1 MLDLSALEEK
11 PIPVGAEAQ
20 PTGKP
25 LELPLDDI
33 EEDENQPRKEFSE
46 EKMQEMEDS
55 IKLRG
60 VRQPVS
66 VRPHPDKPGKWIL
79 NFGARRYRG
88 SKRAGKTT
96 IPAFVDETSD
106 DFDQVI
112 ENENRDNLK
121 PMELALFIK
130 GKLDQGVKKAEIAR
144 RLTRPASTITELL
157 ALIEAP
163 ACIEEAYR
171 SGRCTS
177 PKTLYELR
185 ALHDKFAEQVEAWC
199 ETAEEITR
207 KGVADLGDQL
217 KGKKKPPQDNDK
229 GGSEGGQNAGAGN
242 GASTGGPESLSHD
255 EGNRGGGGSLDA
267 GDGAGRE
274 PRTDGEQGTGSADTK
289 GDSPKGNGKAE
300 GEDGHDNIDR
310 GELTSWPRGKAVSD
324 PDSMKKPLLIV
335 EHEGRAAAVL
345 LNRRPST
352 AGLIRIRYEDGGGDA
367 EVDAGT
373 LKINLLTEA
382 EK

>member
-88 SKRAGKTT
+88 SRRAGKTT

-144 RLTRPASTITELL
+144 RLTRPASTVTELL

-185 ALHDKFAEQVEAWC
+185 ALHDKFGEQVEAWC
-199 ETAEEITR
+199 ETTEEITR

-217 KGKKKPPQDNDK
+217 KGKKKPSQDPDK
-229 GGSEGGQNAGAGN
+229 GGQEAGAGN
-242 GASTGGPESLSHD
+242 VGSTGGPESLSHD
-255 EGNRGGGGSLDA
+255 EENHSGGGSFSV
-267 GDGAGRE
+267 GDGAGRAPNTNGE
-274 PRTDGEQGTGSADTK
+274 PGTGGGEDK
-289 GDSPKGNGKAE
+289 GNSTRGNGKTDAE
-300 GEDGHDNIDR
+300 EGQDNIDR

-352 AGLIRIRYEDGGGDA
+352 SGLIRIRYEDGGGDA

>member
-11 PIPVGAEAQ
+11 PIEGADAQ

-25 LELPLDDI
+25 LELPLADI

-46 EKMQEMEDS
+46 DKMAEMEAS

-88 SKRAGKTT
+88 SLRAGKET
-96 IPAFVDETSD
+96 IPAFIDETSD
-106 DFDQVI
+106 DYDQVI

-130 GKLDQGVKKAEIAR
+130 SKLDQGIKKAEIAR

-157 ALIEAP
+157 SLIEAP

-185 ALHDKFAEQVEAWC
+185 ALHDKYAEQVEAWC
-199 ETAEEITR
+199 DATDEITR

-217 KGKKKPPQDNDK
+217 KGKKKPDNK
-229 GGSEGGQNAGAGN
+229 
-242 GASTGGPESLSHD
+242 TGGENGPLDDAGDAFNNSESLSHD
-255 EGNRGGGGSLDA
+255 EGNGGNPAPLSGGGSGGNNDDGQQDDA
-267 GDGAGRE
+267 GKTGKRRGSDDDGA
-274 PRTDGEQGTGSADTK
+274 
-289 GDSPKGNGKAE
+289 
-300 GEDGHDNIDR
+300 DNIDT

-367 EVDAGT
+367 EVDAGS

>member
-11 PIPVGAEAQ
+11 PVPEGAEAQ

-25 LELPLDDI
+25 LDLPLDDI
-33 EEDENQPRKEFSE
+33 EEDENQPRKEFTE
-46 EKMQEMEDS
+46 EKMAEMEAS

-88 SKRAGKTT
+88 SKRAGKPT
-96 IPAFVDETSD
+96 IPAFIDETSD

-144 RLTRPASTITELL
+144 RLTRPASNITELL

-185 ALHDKFAEQVEAWC
+185 ALHDKFGEQVEAWC
-199 ETAEEITR
+199 EATEEITR

-217 KGKKKPPQDNDK
+217 KGKKKPAQGKP
-229 GGSEGGQNAGAGN
+229 GGEDGAHPAGDGAGG
-242 GASTGGPESLSHD
+242 GAESLSHD
-255 EGNRGGGGSLDA
+255 EGNGSAGGSSLV
-267 GDGAGRE
+267 GAGSE
-274 PRTDGEQGTGSADTK
+274 PNKSHGEQG
-289 GDSPKGNGKAE
+289 GDGTEAGGKPKGKSD

-335 EHEGRAAAVL
+335 EHDGRAAAVL

-367 EVDAGT
+367 EVDAGA

>member
-11 PIPVGAEAQ
+11 PVPEGAEAQ

-25 LELPLDDI
+25 LDLPLDDI
-33 EEDENQPRKEFSE
+33 EEDENQPRKEFTE
-46 EKMQEMEDS
+46 EKMAEMEAS

-88 SKRAGKTT
+88 SKRAGKPT
-96 IPAFVDETSD
+96 IPAFIDETSD

-144 RLTRPASTITELL
+144 RLTRPASNITELL

-185 ALHDKFAEQVEAWC
+185 ALHDKFGEQVEAWC
-199 ETAEEITR
+199 EATEEITR

-217 KGKKKPPQDNDK
+217 KGKKKPAQGKP
-229 GGSEGGQNAGAGN
+229 GGEDGAQPAGDGAGG
-242 GASTGGPESLSHD
+242 GAESLSHD
-255 EGNRGGGGSLDA
+255 EGNGSAGGSSLV
-267 GDGAGRE
+267 GAGSE
-274 PRTDGEQGTGSADTK
+274 PNKSHGEQG
-289 GDSPKGNGKAE
+289 GDGTEAGGKPKGKSD

-335 EHEGRAAAVL
+335 EHDGRAAAVL

-367 EVDAGT
+367 EVDAGA